1 LDAATG
7 PPAGRAAER
16 AKVAALED
24 RTCPFF
30 HIAATPPWARLP
42 LRAMDHLKGLNP
54 AQLAAAMATD
64 GPTMVIAGAGS
75 GKTRVLTVRIAQL
88 LKLGVDPFRIL
99 ALTFTNKAARSMR
112 ERIDQLVPG
121 GEARSLWMGTFHS
134 VFARILRAEA
144 EKIGFA
150 KDFTIYDT
158 DDSRS
163 LIRAIVK
170 ELQLDDKLYKA
181 NQVHGRISIAKNNL
195 IGAKDYLN
203 NAELMASDAAN
214 MRPHIGTIYQQYAAR
229 CFRAGAMD
237 FDDLLFLTNVL
248 FRDHPDVMLKYQQR
262 FQYILVDEYQDTN
275 LAQYNIVRTLAAR
288 HQNLTVVGDDSQS
301 IYAFRGANI
310 QNILNF
316 KKDWPEH
323 RVFKLEQN
331 YRSTKNIV
339 NAANS
344 LIEKNKE
351 RLEKTVWTDNPEG
364 TRLPVIRSPSDNE
377 EGRFVAH
384 DIFGTRMNEQAPNKA
399 FAILYRTNAQSR
411 SMEEALRKLNIPYR
425 IYGGL
430 SFYQRKEVKDLI
442 AYFRLTCNPND
453 EEALKRVINYPA
465 RGIGQSTLDKL
476 TVAAGQLETSIWE
489 VIERHLGELGLH
501 EGLRRRLADFVMMI
515 RSFQTML
522 GTQSA
527 YALGEYIAR
536 TTGLLQDLFA
546 DKTPEGISRYEN
558 IQELLNGMK
567 EFSDPADQEPQ
578 GPTEQEAEP
587 GLHTLPD
594 FLIDVALL
602 TDADP
607 GAGSNKPDPKDQ
619 DRVSL
624 MTVHSAKGL
633 EFPYVYVVGL
643 EENLFPNL
651 MAVQSRAD
659 LEEERRLFYVALTR
673 GEKRVTLSYAS
684 SRYRWGTLQGAEPSR
699 FLQEIDQRYL
709 QPTGQTERPALRTG
723 SFAERN
729 GYTGTAPRT
738 ERTLT
743 FTERKP
749 APAAMDAP
757 QQALARRGLKKISAS
772 GSPLEATGSLGS
784 TPATDIREGATVEH
798 ERFGKGKVVKLEGA
812 PPDLKA
818 TVFFPAAGQK
828 QLLLR
833 FAKLRVIG
841 D

>member
-1 LDAATG
+1 
-7 PPAGRAAER
+7 
-16 AKVAALED
+16 
-24 RTCPFF
+24 
-30 HIAATPPWARLP
+30 
-42 LRAMDHLKGLNP
+42 MDHLKGLNP
-54 AQLAAAMATD
+54 AQLAAVQATD

-75 GKTRVLTVRIAQL
+75 GKTRVLTVRIAHL
-88 LKLGVDPFRIL
+88 LTKGVDAFRIL
-99 ALTFTNKAARSMR
+99 ALTFTNKAAKSMK
-112 ERIDQLVPG
+112 ERIGSLVPG
-121 GEARSLWMGTFHS
+121 GEAQSVWMGTFHS

-144 EKIGFA
+144 DKLGYP

-163 LIRAIVK
+163 LIRTIVK
-170 ELQLDDKLYKA
+170 EYNLDEKLYKA
-181 NQVHGRISIAKNNL
+181 NLVHGRISIAKNNL
-195 IGAKDYLN
+195 IGPRDYLEN
-203 NAELMASDAAN
+203 VELMSSDAAN
-214 MRPHIGTIYQQYAAR
+214 MRPQIGLIYQQYAAR

-237 FDDLLFLTNVL
+237 FDDLLFLTNIL

-316 KKDWPEH
+316 QKDYPEH
-323 RVFKLEQN
+323 QIFKLEQN

-351 RLEKTVWTDNPEG
+351 RLEKTVWTANDEG
-364 TRLPVIRSPSDNE
+364 TPLLVNRSVSDNE

-384 DIFGTRMNEQAPNKA
+384 DIFSTKMHEQVPNKG

-411 SMEEALRKLNIPYR
+411 SMEEALRKMNIPYR

-430 SFYQRKEVKDLI
+430 SFYQRKEIKDLI

-453 EEALKRVINYPA
+453 EEALKRVINYPT
-465 RGIGQSTLDKL
+465 RGIGQSTIDKL
-476 TVAAGQLETSIWE
+476 MVTANQHDKSIWD
-489 VIERHLGELGLH
+489 IIHDHLGEVGLH
-501 EGLRRRLADFVMMI
+501 EGLKKKIAQFVMMI

-522 GTQSA
+522 ETQSA

-546 DKTPEGISRYEN
+546 DKTPEGVSRYEN

-567 EFSDPADQEPQ
+567 EFSDPSVDSPS
-578 GPTEQEAEP
+578 TEP
-587 GLHTLPD
+587 GTDPDVEADGEQSLRTLPD

-602 TDADP
+602 TDAD
-607 GAGSNKPDPKDQ
+607 NTDPNDT

-624 MTVHSAKGL
+624 MTVHSSKGL
-633 EFPYVYVVGL
+633 EFPYVYVVGM
-643 EENLFPNL
+643 EENLFPNM

-659 LEEERRLFYVALTR
+659 LEEERRLFYVAITR
-673 GEKRVTLSYAS
+673 AEKRATLSYAI
-684 SRYRWGTLQGAEPSR
+684 SRYKWGTLQSAEPSR
-699 FLQEIDQRYL
+699 FLQEIDPKFL
-709 QPTGQTERPALRTG
+709 QLPSRHEMPSDGYPDRRP

-729 GYTGTAPRT
+729 GFVQRTATPSAPGQRSPLK
-738 ERTLT
+738 ERG
-743 FTERKP
+743 R
-749 APAAMDAP
+749 PAASGQVAP
-757 QQALARRGLKKISAS
+757 PSKRNLKKISPIGRPMEITS
-772 GSPLEATGSLGS
+772 TLGQSPSE
-784 TPATDIREGATVEH
+784 DIQEGVTVEH
-798 ERFGKGKVVKLEGA
+798 ARFGKGKVVKVEGA
-812 PPDLKA
+812 PPDQKA
-818 TVFFPAAGQK
+818 TIFFPSAGQK

-833 FAKLRVIG
+833 YAKLKVVE
-841 D
+841 

>member
-1 LDAATG
+1 
-7 PPAGRAAER
+7 
-16 AKVAALED
+16 
-24 RTCPFF
+24 
-30 HIAATPPWARLP
+30 
-42 LRAMDHLKGLNP
+42 MDHLKGLNP
-54 AQLAAAMATD
+54 AQLAAAKATD
-64 GPTMVIAGAGS
+64 GPMMVIAGAGS
-75 GKTRVLTVRIAQL
+75 GKTRVLTVRIAHL
-88 LKLGVDPFRIL
+88 LTLGVDPFRIL
-99 ALTFTNKAARSMR
+99 ALTFTNKAAKSMR
-112 ERIDQLVPG
+112 ERIEKLVPG

-144 EKIGFA
+144 EKLGYA
-150 KDFTIYDT
+150 RDFTIYDT

-170 ELQLDDKLYKA
+170 DLQLDDKLYKP

-195 IGAKDYLN
+195 ISAKDYLN
-203 NAELMASDAAN
+203 NTELMASDAAN
-214 MRPHIGTIYQQYAAR
+214 LRPHIGTIYQHYAAR

-248 FRDHPDVMLKYQQR
+248 FRDHPEVMLKYQQR

-316 KKDWPEH
+316 KKDYPEH
-323 RVFKLEQN
+323 QVFKLEQN

-339 NAANS
+339 HAANS

-351 RLEKTVWTDNPEG
+351 RLEKTVWTDNDEG
-364 TRLPVIRSPSDNE
+364 ARLPVHRSPSDNE

-384 DIFGTRMNEQAPNKA
+384 DIFATRMQEQVPNKG

-425 IYGGL
+425 IFGGL

-465 RGIGQSTLDKL
+465 RGIGQSTMDKL
-476 TVAAGQLETSIWE
+476 AVAAGHYEKSLWN
-489 VIERHLGELGLH
+489 VINQHLGELGLH
-501 EGLRRRLADFVMMI
+501 DGLRRKLADFVMMI

-522 GTQSA
+522 ETQSA
-527 YALGEYIAR
+527 YNIGEYIAR
-536 TTGLLQDLFA
+536 STGLLQDLFA
-546 DKTPEGISRYEN
+546 DKTPEGVSRYEN
-558 IQELLNGMK
+558 IQELLNGMRQ
-567 EFSDPADQEPQ
+567 FSDAALEEPQ
-578 GPTEQEAEP
+578 GPVEQEAQP
-587 GLHTLPD
+587 GLRTLPD

-602 TDADP
+602 TDAD
-607 GAGSNKPDPKDQ
+607 NEDPKDQ

-633 EFPYVYVVGL
+633 EFPYVYIVGL
-643 EENLFPNL
+643 EENLFPNM
-651 MAVQSRAD
+651 MAAQSRAE

-673 GEKRVTLSYAS
+673 AEKRATLSYAT
-684 SRYRWGTLQGAEPSR
+684 SRFRFGTLQSAEPSR
-699 FLQEIDQRYL
+699 FLQEIDAKYL
-709 QPTGQTERPALRTG
+709 EMPGRAELHSLARRP

-729 GYTGTAPRT
+729 GFAERPAPSAPRPFR
-738 ERTLT
+738 ER
-743 FTERKP
+743 EQPPP
-749 APAAMDAP
+749 AGAAAPVPRNLKRVPPAG
-757 QQALARRGLKKISAS
+757 R
-772 GSPLEATGSLGS
+772 PLEATGQAGA
-784 TPATDIREGATVEH
+784 ATADEIQEGATVEH
-798 ERFGKGKVVKLEGA
+798 DRFGKGKVVKVEGA
-812 PPDLKA
+812 APDQKA
-818 TVFFPAAGQK
+818 TIFFPSTGQK

-833 FAKLRVIG
+833 FAKLRVVEQ
-841 D
+841 